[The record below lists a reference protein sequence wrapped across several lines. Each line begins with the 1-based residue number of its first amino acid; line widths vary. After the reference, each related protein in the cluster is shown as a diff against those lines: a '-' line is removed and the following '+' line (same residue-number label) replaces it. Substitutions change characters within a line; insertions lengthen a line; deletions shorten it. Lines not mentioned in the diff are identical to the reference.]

1 VIEKPSGPRPQE
13 GLVASSA
20 DTADVATMVDAGK
33 INGGSSAGKGLPI
46 TPSPA
51 AAASSSSSSSSP
63 ATIVDSSFNAFSG
76 STSSPARKE
85 RRGSSGKKRSL
96 KRSKR
101 EGRDNKDVDSS
112 RRVKGSR
119 RGHSTVPGTPL
130 SHFHEDVLAPNGG
143 GVGGSFYGDLYGG
156 GYVMLSGGVDEMG
169 YADYHDWV
177 GWGGGY
183 GALDGV
189 GGTPTSLGDIA
200 YMDAETFES
209 AVSSKGGLL
218 DGLVGLGTM
227 DVPADADNLH
237 LLKDPA
243 GRLQRFETLGGST
256 TDAAVAEGKL
266 TGDMDSGVVNVVVN
280 AGDGRH
286 GHDAEWSSDKYRICT
301 IFDDLEGIASRGD
314 FEEHLKSPLV
324 FHEMF
329 LRSPGMGN
337 GVNEVRR
344 SLEERVTI
352 DDNDYESWEQLGH
365 VWRHYGNVPRT
376 VDCYRKVSGFQQ
388 TN

>member
-1 VIEKPSGPRPQE
+1 
-13 GLVASSA
+13 
-20 DTADVATMVDAGK
+20 
-33 INGGSSAGKGLPI
+33 
-46 TPSPA
+46 
-51 AAASSSSSSSSP
+51 
-63 ATIVDSSFNAFSG
+63 
-76 STSSPARKE
+76 
-85 RRGSSGKKRSL
+85 
-96 KRSKR
+96 
-101 EGRDNKDVDSS
+101 
-112 RRVKGSR
+112 
-119 RGHSTVPGTPL
+119 
-130 SHFHEDVLAPNGG
+130 
-143 GVGGSFYGDLYGG
+143 
-156 GYVMLSGGVDEMG
+156 
-169 YADYHDWV
+169 
-177 GWGGGY
+177 
-183 GALDGV
+183 
-189 GGTPTSLGDIA
+189 
-200 YMDAETFES
+200 MDAETFES